1 MKMNTV
7 LILGKGY
14 IGKYLSVYLKQHN
27 FDVYHLSKRDV
38 DYTNPE
44 LLEQKIRQYNSTYH
58 GRVDWVINCSGFTG
72 TPNVDGCEDY
82 KEDCYKFNV
91 LVPLYI
97 TKVCNSL
104 FIPIIHI
111 SSGCIYNGYD
121 KIYTEQDISDFGADC
136 VDSSFYSKTKDCFE
150 KLSAHMDRYLFRIRI
165 PFNGVYEPKNYLYK
179 ITNYNNLISKQNSIT
194 CVDDLVC
201 FIKKFIEQ
209 KHRIDY
215 GAYNVVNEGSVDSFD
230 LVDMLKAKGVNNKK
244 WNFVS
249 TQEANFRVCRSNC
262 ILSTDKIKSIGLGL
276 PNVKESL
283 FRAVDEFSKQWIK
296 INKKDK

>member
-14 IGKYLSVYLKQHN
+14 VGNYLAVYLKQQN
-27 FDVYHLSKRDV
+27 FDVYHLSKKDV

-72 TPNVDGCEDY
+72 SPNIDNCEDY
-82 KEDCYKFNV
+82 KEDCYNYNV

-104 FIPIIHI
+104 CTPIIHI
-111 SSGCIYNGYD
+111 SSGCLYTGYD
-121 KIYTEQDISDFGADC
+121 KIYTEQDIPNFGVDC
-136 VDSSFYSKTKDCFE
+136 FNSSFYSKTKDCFE
-150 KLSAHMDRYLFRIRI
+150 RLSAHMERYIFRIRI
-165 PFNGVYEPKNYLYK
+165 PFNGVYEPKNYIYK
-179 ITNYNNLISKQNSIT
+179 LAKYDNLVSKQNSIT
-194 CVDDLVC
+194 CVDDLMF

-215 GAYNVVNEGSVDSFD
+215 GTYNVVNEGSVDNFD
-230 LVDMLKAKGVNNKK
+230 LVDMLKSKGVTNKK
-244 WNFVS
+244 WNFIS
-249 TQEANFRVCRSNC
+249 TEEANFRVCRSNC

-276 PNVKESL
+276 PNVKDSL

-296 INKKDK
+296 TIKKEK